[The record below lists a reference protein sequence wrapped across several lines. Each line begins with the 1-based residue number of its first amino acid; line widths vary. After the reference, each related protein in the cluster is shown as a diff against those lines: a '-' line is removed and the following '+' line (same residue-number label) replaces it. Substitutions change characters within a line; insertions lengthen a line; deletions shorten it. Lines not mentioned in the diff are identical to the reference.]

1 MKTQYVLVEI
11 IMIYASYNNQALFL
25 SISFFVR
32 FLASH
37 AANERALHFTSIL
50 FEYMSDIIAHKH

>member
-1 MKTQYVLVEI
+1 MRTQYVLVEI
-11 IMIYASYNNQALFL
+11 IMIYARYNNQAL
-25 SISFFVR
+25 SF